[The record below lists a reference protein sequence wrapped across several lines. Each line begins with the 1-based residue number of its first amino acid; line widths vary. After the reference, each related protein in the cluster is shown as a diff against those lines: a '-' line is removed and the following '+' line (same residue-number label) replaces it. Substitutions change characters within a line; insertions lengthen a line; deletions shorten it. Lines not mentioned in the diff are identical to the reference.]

1 MNRGI
6 SLEEDVMRM
15 KDEVYFLRIAKV
27 VLVEDKSD
35 KPFWSYTLDKF
46 IDSKYEIFPF
56 VNYPTFDTTGK
67 SALIKYYSSFS
78 DSDFIICVDSDYDY
92 LLENP
97 NLQKPFIF
105 QTYTYS
111 FENYHCF
118 PDGIKNVLE
127 KAVDTE
133 GVEFDFVEYF
143 KRYSEGIYDLLC
155 CSIYSEKMKDG
166 ILPIKD
172 CAKKAGFIKIYDL
185 EKDLDNLHVSLK
197 SFIQP
202 FLKQY
207 SSDAFKRFKARLGEL
222 GLNNENAYLFFQ
234 GHALKSKFVIPLM
247 QALGDPIYEQKL
259 TQFKDIGNIEGL
271 TEYISIVKSKN
282 YETRL
287 RDENRSFENCFL
299 YQKLVNQLRES
310 FN

>member
-133 GVEFDFVEYF
+133 GVASLLNSCRVPLPAGIGATPTSKRTRPSRNTRTRRGHVEYF
-143 KRYSEGIYDLLC
+143 MASSGI
-155 CSIYSEKMKDG
+155 SG
-166 ILPIKD
+166 LPHVFVPSLD
-172 CAKKAGFIKIYDL
+172 RCKKPVCG
-185 EKDLDNLHVSLK
+185 K
-197 SFIQP
+197 SG
-202 FLKQY
+202 
-207 SSDAFKRFKARLGEL
+207 S
-222 GLNNENAYLFFQ
+222 
-234 GHALKSKFVIPLM
+234 
-247 QALGDPIYEQKL
+247 
-259 TQFKDIGNIEGL
+259 
-271 TEYISIVKSKN
+271 
-282 YETRL
+282 
-287 RDENRSFENCFL
+287 
-299 YQKLVNQLRES
+299 
-310 FN
+310 